1 MADRTSREILSRS
14 VHTTGMDER
23 NQNGNI
29 FKWYQW
35 IRLIGIT
42 LAVYVM
48 MEYLLPVVF
57 PFCIGFVIA
66 FALYPLRRWL
76 QRRLHLKREA
86 AGFVALFVGICVAV
100 LIAGGI
106 LYLLVLG
113 GSYAGKCGLPDA
125 LFSQGRTMWN
135 TCCDRLHTWTG
146 RWVMEPEDYSIFVD
160 TVQKRSLHF
169 DADALMSNWKHVGT
183 QTLRGLAYVLV
194 TIVSALLMLGEF
206 DELKRT
212 TGRIAKRLFHA
223 GFGLTMRKV
232 GWTYVKA
239 QMIIIGT
246 ITGICVLG
254 LLVVRERYWLLI
266 GVAIG
271 ICDALPFLGTGIC
284 FLPWALWRLLSGRYV
299 SALWFVALY
308 IITSFTRQ
316 SLEPKLIGK
325 KIGVPPLAVLISVYV
340 GIKVYSRGGFL
351 LGPISAF
358 LIWQLYSDDVAKE
371 DANES
376 DETADGADDML

>member
-14 VHTTGMDER
+14 VHTTVMNER

-29 FKWYQW
+29 LKWYQW

-42 LAVYVM
+42 LAVYLT
-48 MEYLLPVVF
+48 MEYVLPVVL
-57 PFCIGFVIA
+57 PFCIGFAIA
-66 FALYPLRRWL
+66 FALYPLRRWI
-76 QRRLHLKREA
+76 QCRLHLKRES
-86 AGFVALFVGICVAV
+86 AGFVALLVGICIAV
-100 LIAGGI
+100 MVVGGI
-106 LYLLVLG
+106 LYLLLLG
-113 GSYAGKCGLPDA
+113 GSYAGKCGLPDMM
-125 LFSQGRTMWN
+125 LSQGRTMWN

-146 RWVMEPEDYSIFVD
+146 RWVMEPEDYGVFVD
-160 TVQKRSLHF
+160 AVKKRSLHF
-169 DADALMSNWKHVGT
+169 DADALMSNWRHVST

-194 TIVSALLMLGEF
+194 TIVSALLMLSEF
-206 DELKRT
+206 DELKKKA
-212 TGRIAKRLFHA
+212 GRIAKRLFHA
-223 GFGLTMRKV
+223 GFGLTLRKV

-254 LLVVRERYWLLI
+254 LLVARERYWLLT

-271 ICDALPFLGTGIC
+271 ICDALPFLGTGVC

-299 SALWFVALY
+299 SALWFVVLY
-308 IITSFTRQ
+308 MITSFTRQ

-340 GIKVYSRGGFL
+340 GVKVYSRGGFL

-376 DETADGADDML
+376 DETADGADDTL

>member
-1 MADRTSREILSRS
+1 MADRTSREILSCS
-14 VHTTGMDER
+14 VHTTVMNER

-29 FKWYQW
+29 LKWYQW

-42 LAVYVM
+42 LAVYVT
-48 MEYLLPVVF
+48 MEYVLPVVF

-66 FALYPLRRWL
+66 FALYPLRRWI
-76 QRRLHLKREA
+76 QCRLHLKREL
-86 AGFVALFVGICVAV
+86 AGIVALLVGICIAV
-100 LIAGGI
+100 LAVGGI
-106 LYLLVLG
+106 LYLLLLG
-113 GSYAGKCGLPDA
+113 GSYAGKCGLPDMM
-125 LFSQGRTMWN
+125 LSQGRTMWN

-146 RWVMEPEDYSIFVD
+146 RWVMEPEDYGVFVD
-160 TVQKRSLHF
+160 AVKKRSLHF
-169 DADALMSNWKHVGT
+169 DADALMSNWKHVST

-194 TIVSALLMLGEF
+194 TIVSALLMLSEF
-206 DELKRT
+206 DELKKKA
-212 TGRIAKRLFHA
+212 GRIAKRLFHA
-223 GFGLTMRKV
+223 GFGLTLRKV

-254 LLVVRERYWLLI
+254 LLVARERYWLLT

-271 ICDALPFLGTGIC
+271 ICDALPFLGTGVC

-299 SALWFVALY
+299 SALWFVVLY
-308 IITSFTRQ
+308 MITSFTRQ

-340 GIKVYSRGGFL
+340 GVKVYSRGGFL

-376 DETADGADDML
+376 DETADGADDTL

>member
-1 MADRTSREILSRS
+1 M
-14 VHTTGMDER
+14 
-23 NQNGNI
+23 
-29 FKWYQW
+29 
-35 IRLIGIT
+35 
-42 LAVYVM
+42 YVM

-254 LLVVRERYWLLI
+254 LLVARERYWLLI

>member
-14 VHTTGMDER
+14 VHTTHMSGR
-23 NQNGNI
+23 NQNGDI

-57 PFCIGFVIA
+57 PFCIGFAVA
-66 FALYPLRRWL
+66 FVLYPLRRWI
-76 QRRLHLKREA
+76 QSRLHLKREA
-86 AGFVALFVGICVAV
+86 SGFVALFVGICIAALAV
-100 LIAGGI
+100 GGI

-125 LFSQGRTMWN
+125 LLAQGRTMWN

-146 RWVMEPEDYSIFVD
+146 RWVMEPEDYSAFVE

-169 DADALMSNWKHVGT
+169 DADALMSNWKHVST
-183 QTLRGLAYVLV
+183 QTLRVLANVLI
-194 TIVSALLMLGEF
+194 TIVSALLMLSEF
-206 DELKRT
+206 DELKKKVR
-212 TGRIAKRLFHA
+212 RVADRLFHV
-223 GFGLTMRKV
+223 GFGLTLRKV
-232 GWTYVKA
+232 GWTWVRA
-239 QMIIIGT
+239 QIIIIGT

-254 LLVVRERYWLLI
+254 LLVARERYWLLT

-284 FLPWALWRLLSGRYV
+284 FLPWALWRLLSRRYV

-340 GIKVYSRGGFL
+340 GIKVYSKGGFL

-358 LIWQLYSDDVAKE
+358 LIWQLYSDEVAME
-371 DANES
+371 DAYES
-376 DETADGADDML
+376 DETTDGEDDTL

>member
-254 LLVVRERYWLLI
+254 LLVARERYWLLI

>member
-254 LLVVRERYWLLI
+254 LLVARERYWLLI

-376 DETADGADDML
+376 DETADGADDTL

>member
-1 MADRTSREILSRS
+1 MADRTSREILPRS

-254 LLVVRERYWLLI
+254 LLVARERYWLLI

>member
-1 MADRTSREILSRS
+1 MN
-14 VHTTGMDER
+14 ER

-29 FKWYQW
+29 LKWYQW

-42 LAVYVM
+42 LAVYLT
-48 MEYLLPVVF
+48 MEYVLPVVL
-57 PFCIGFVIA
+57 PFCIGFAIA
-66 FALYPLRRWL
+66 FALYPLRRWI
-76 QRRLHLKREA
+76 QCRLHLKRES
-86 AGFVALFVGICVAV
+86 AGFVALLVGICTAV
-100 LIAGGI
+100 MVVGGI
-106 LYLLVLG
+106 LYLLLLG
-113 GSYAGKCGLPDA
+113 GSYAGKCGLPDMM
-125 LFSQGRTMWN
+125 LSQGRTMWN

-146 RWVMEPEDYSIFVD
+146 RWVMEPEDYGVFVD
-160 TVQKRSLHF
+160 AVKKRSLHF
-169 DADALMSNWKHVGT
+169 DADALMSNWKHVST

-194 TIVSALLMLGEF
+194 TIVSALLMLSEF
-206 DELKRT
+206 DELKKKA
-212 TGRIAKRLFHA
+212 GRIAKRLFHA
-223 GFGLTMRKV
+223 GFGLTLRKV

-254 LLVVRERYWLLI
+254 LLVARERYWLLT

-271 ICDALPFLGTGIC
+271 ICDALPFLGTGVC

-299 SALWFVALY
+299 SALWFVVLY
-308 IITSFTRQ
+308 MITSFTRQ

-340 GIKVYSRGGFL
+340 GVKVYSRGGFL

-376 DETADGADDML
+376 DETADGADDTL

>member
-14 VHTTGMDER
+14 VHTTVMNER

-29 FKWYQW
+29 LKWYQW

-42 LAVYVM
+42 LAVYLT
-48 MEYLLPVVF
+48 MEYVLPVVL
-57 PFCIGFVIA
+57 PFCIGFAIA
-66 FALYPLRRWL
+66 FALYPLRRWI
-76 QRRLHLKREA
+76 QCRLHLKRES
-86 AGFVALFVGICVAV
+86 AGFVALLVGICIAV
-100 LIAGGI
+100 MVVGGI
-106 LYLLVLG
+106 LYLLLLG
-113 GSYAGKCGLPDA
+113 GSYAGKCGLPDMM
-125 LFSQGRTMWN
+125 LSQGRTMWN

-146 RWVMEPEDYSIFVD
+146 RWVMEPEDYGVFVD
-160 TVQKRSLHF
+160 AVKKRSLHF
-169 DADALMSNWKHVGT
+169 DADALMSNWRHVST

-194 TIVSALLMLGEF
+194 TIVGALLMLSEF
-206 DELKRT
+206 DELKKKA
-212 TGRIAKRLFHA
+212 GRIAKRLFHA
-223 GFGLTMRKV
+223 GFGLTLRKV

-254 LLVVRERYWLLI
+254 LLVARERYWLLT

-271 ICDALPFLGTGIC
+271 ICDALPFLGTGVC

-299 SALWFVALY
+299 SALWFVVLY
-308 IITSFTRQ
+308 MITSFTRQ

-340 GIKVYSRGGFL
+340 GVKVYSRGGFL

-376 DETADGADDML
+376 DETADGADDTL

>member
-35 IRLIGIT
+35 IRLIGII

-254 LLVVRERYWLLI
+254 LLVARERYWLLI

-358 LIWQLYSDDVAKE
+358 LIWQLYSDDVAME
-371 DANES
+371 DENES
-376 DETADGADDML
+376 DETTGGADDKI

>member
-1 MADRTSREILSRS
+1 MYLT
-14 VHTTGMDER
+14 
-23 NQNGNI
+23 
-29 FKWYQW
+29 
-35 IRLIGIT
+35 
-42 LAVYVM
+42 
-48 MEYLLPVVF
+48 MEYVLPVVF
-57 PFCIGFVIA
+57 PFCIGFAIA

-76 QRRLHLKREA
+76 QRKLHLKREM
-86 AGFVALFVGICVAV
+86 AGFVALFTGICIVALAV
-100 LIAGGI
+100 GGI

-113 GSYAGKCGLPDA
+113 GSYAGKCGLPDMI
-125 LFSQGRTMWN
+125 LSQGRTVWN

-146 RWVMEPEDYSIFVD
+146 RWVMEPEDYGVFVNA
-160 TVQKRSLHF
+160 VQKRGFHF
-169 DADALMSNWKHVGT
+169 DADALMSNWKHVSA
-183 QTLRGLAYVLV
+183 QTLRGLACVLV
-194 TIVSALLMLGEF
+194 TVVSALLMLSEF
-206 DELKRT
+206 DELKKRA
-212 TGRIAKRLFHA
+212 GRIAQRLFHA
-223 GFGLTMRKV
+223 GFGLTLRKV
-232 GWTYVKA
+232 GWTWVKA

-254 LLVVRERYWLLI
+254 LLVAGERYWLLI

-340 GIKVYSRGGFL
+340 GIKVYSSGGFL

-371 DANES
+371 DADES
-376 DETADGADDML
+376 DETAVGADDTL